1 MTSKEALEELKDNF
15 ENDVYKVERKMLD
28 IIEKDLEILECF
40 KKIPKRELKEFIE
53 NEIKFA
59 KNYNTWLVSCN
70 CDLGEEEPTKH
81 LIKIKEWLE
90 NE

>member
-40 KKIPKRELKEFIE
+40 KKYQNE
-53 NEIKFA
+53 N
-59 KNYNTWLVSCN
+59 
-70 CDLGEEEPTKH
+70 
-81 LIKIKEWLE
+81 
-90 NE
+90 

>member
-15 ENDVYKVERKMLD
+15 ENDAYKVERKMLD
-28 IIEKDLEILECF
+28 IIEKDLEVLECF
-40 KKIPKRELKEFIE
+40 RKIPRRDLKVFIE
-53 NEIKFA
+53 NEIRFEE
-59 KNYNTWLVSCN
+59 NYNTWLVSCN
-70 CDLGEEEPTKH
+70 CDLGKEEPTKH